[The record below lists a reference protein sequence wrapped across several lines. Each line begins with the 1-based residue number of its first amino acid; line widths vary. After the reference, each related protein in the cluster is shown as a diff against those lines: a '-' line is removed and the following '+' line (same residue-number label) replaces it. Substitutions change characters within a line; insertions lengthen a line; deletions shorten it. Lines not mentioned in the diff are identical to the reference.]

1 MATNITSADSMLSR
15 NQFLTLFAKQLQYQD
30 PTSPMDTDSFL
41 QQLAQLTTVEGI
53 QNMDKGISDLGPKLD
68 SLVEASSMT
77 PEMRQLQEINAG
89 AGLLGMS
96 VRYGDNSGDVGVVS
110 EIKPDNGQVLMRIGT
125 SFYPISDVQG
135 VAYDPANL
143 SR

>member
-1 MATNITSADSMLSR
+1 MTTSISSADSLLSR

-53 QNMDKGISDLGPKLD
+53 QNMDQGISNLGPKLD
-68 SLVEASSMT
+68 SLVASSSMT
-77 PEMRQLQEINAG
+77 PQMRQLQDINAG
-89 AGLLGMS
+89 TGLLGMS
-96 VRYGDNSGDVGVVS
+96 VRYGDDSGDVGVVS
-110 EIKPDNGQVLMRIGT
+110 EIKPDNGQVLMRIGN
-125 SFYPISDVQG
+125 SFYPISDVQS